1 MVDHSYEFTPAII
14 LFIWAVMGMG
24 LSLWVRLD
32 KGAGAIMGRIFA
44 CVVSL
49 LYACF
54 FGFFVDHDL
63 YYFYIP
69 MFLFTIFFTNKYL
82 EKEKQLKKNS
92 NQSTLSS
99 EINKTDI
106 KDIKPIT
113 KSKLVETPKIKATQK
128 KYNHYDINDYKENTS
143 IIGKTVKFTY
153 EDSEGNITSRTV
165 DVSIVT
171 DFYIKGYC
179 HKRRAERTFRIDRI
193 IGDIELGSKRIDP
206 NNLANKT
213 KRKQTTKSYDY
224 EVCFTGFKKATKEQ
238 LETLA
243 RIKGFLVRKS
253 VTNNLNFL
261 VTGDNA
267 GFSKVAKAESMGITI
282 LTEEEFRNLLE
293 TGELPS

>member
-1 MVDHSYEFTPAII
+1 MRLKYLFFLI
-14 LFIWAVMGMG
+14 LFSISVVIGQYFGDTVAAIFFW
-24 LSLWVRLD
+24 
-32 KGAGAIMGRIFA
+32 GAIGLFWIINFIKKINKPLNYHKKAIQQENKSQLYEEVKISPKQKQYDRYNFNDYEES
-44 CVVSL
+44 VSL
-49 LYACF
+49 
-54 FGFFVDHDL
+54 
-63 YYFYIP
+63 
-69 MFLFTIFFTNKYL
+69 
-82 EKEKQLKKNS
+82 
-92 NQSTLSS
+92 
-99 EINKTDI
+99 
-106 KDIKPIT
+106 
-113 KSKLVETPKIKATQK
+113 
-128 KYNHYDINDYKENTS
+128 
-143 IIGKTVKFTY
+143 IGKTVKFTY

-165 DVSIVT
+165 DVAIVT

-193 IGDIELGSKRIDP
+193 IGDIELGSKRINP
-206 NNLANKT
+206 NDLANKT
-213 KRKQTTKSYDY
+213 KRKQITKSYDY